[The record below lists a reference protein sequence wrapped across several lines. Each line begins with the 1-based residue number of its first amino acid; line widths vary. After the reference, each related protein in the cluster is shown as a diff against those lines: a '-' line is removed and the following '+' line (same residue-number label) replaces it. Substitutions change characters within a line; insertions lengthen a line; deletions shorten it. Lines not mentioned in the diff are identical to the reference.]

1 MKIELYTWTSCP
13 FCIRAKD
20 LLKSKGVDFTE
31 YVMDGKDAELNEVKR
46 KYQHS
51 TVPIVLVDG
60 NLVGGYTE
68 LVALDRAG
76 SLNS

>member
-1 MKIELYTWTSCP
+1 MKIELYTWTACP
-13 FCIRAKD
+13 FCVRAKD

-31 YVMDGKDAELNEVKR
+31 HVMDGKDAELNEVKR

-51 TVPIVLVDG
+51 TVPIVIVDG

-68 LVALDRAG
+68 LAALDRAG
-76 SLNS
+76 SLG

>member
-1 MKIELYTWTSCP
+1 MKIEMYTWAMCP
-13 FCIRAKD
+13 FCVRAKD
-20 LLKSKGVDFTE
+20 LLNRKGVEFTE
-31 YVMDGKDAELNEVKR
+31 HLMDGKDAELNEVKR

-51 TVPIVLVDG
+51 TVPIVIVDG

-76 SLNS
+76 SLG